1 MVSDRRPETVRET
14 VRSLRAEAIETN
26 ERRLVVLCGRPETTR
41 STAETVVD
49 GEPFAGTIVSISDR
63 DIVGKRVDPR
73 SANELLGTTNDCVVV
88 DCHAA
93 CRPNV
98 IGAATGTVDGGG
110 LLALL
115 TPPLEAWPET
125 KCGLERMLA
134 APPFSADSV
143 GSRFKRRLVRTLRSH
158 RGIAI
163 VDVETT
169 RLLKS
174 GHTDPAPRRIRERVL
189 PPETHSFPSAVY
201 EACLTADQRDA
212 VHSCERLSEA
222 GNAVVLEADRG
233 RGKSSAAGLA
243 AAAFAAKGRDVL
255 VTAPT
260 YGNARELFD
269 RAAESLEALG
279 SLSEDER
286 NGPHPPSLY
295 TTEGAVRFRRPQA
308 ATDSSA
314 NVLFVD
320 EAAALPVRTLEEL
333 LSVAP
338 SACFTTTVR
347 GYEGTGRGF
356 EIRFRDRL
364 ESARTVT
371 SVTLSEPIR
380 YASADPI
387 EVWLFHALLLGATP
401 AATPLVENASPKE
414 ASYERFDRDALAADE
429 PLLGEVFGLLVA
441 AHYRTEPNDL
451 ARLLD
456 APNVAV
462 RALSVEGHVVSVALL
477 GLEGGL
483 DAATR
488 QAAYEGERIHG
499 NLVPDLLTSQLRDP
513 DAGVPIGIRVMRIA
527 THDAVRACGFGSKLL
542 EAIGSEFDPNG
553 SRPSDRLETVDYLST
568 SYGATPELLRFWRQ
582 NGYGAV
588 HLSSTRN
595 ERSGEHSAVMLRALS
610 PVGDALAE
618 RHEEWFRRRLP
629 DALAEVLSTVD
640 PDVVRGVLASTNG
653 SVRTDLS
660 AFEWRLVASAAY
672 GPGQY
677 DIAPGPFRQLAF
689 RALIDGLFEDAE
701 TERLLVVKVLQRRG
715 WEPTAESLGYP
726 SKRACMR
733 ALGDAFQPIVA
744 EYGTETAMREADRYR
759 EPE

>member
-1 MVSDRRPETVRET
+1 MDHGRRSESLRET
-14 VRSLRAEAIETN
+14 VRSLRRESTETN
-26 ERRLVVLCGRPETTR
+26 ERRLVVLSGRPEATR
-41 STAETVVD
+41 SAAKTVADV
-49 GEPFAGTIVSISDR
+49 GSFRGTIVSVSDR
-63 DIVGKRVDPR
+63 DVVGDRVEPR
-73 SANELLGTTNDCVVV
+73 SINELLGTTNDCVVV

-110 LLALL
+110 LLVLL
-115 TPPLEAWPET
+115 VPPLEAWPET
-125 KCGLERMLA
+125 ECGLERMLA
-134 APPFSADSV
+134 APPFSVDDV
-143 GSRFKRRLVRTLRSH
+143 GTRFKRRLVRTLRSH
-158 RGIAI
+158 RGVAI
-163 VDVETT
+163 FDVETN

-174 GHTDPAPRRIRERVL
+174 GRTDPAPRQIRDRVV

-212 VHSCERLSEA
+212 VHSCERLSEG
-222 GNAVVLEADRG
+222 GNALVLEADRG

-243 AAAFAAKGRDVL
+243 AAAFAADGCDVL

-269 RAAESLEALG
+269 RAVELLDSVDALAEDRRGES
-279 SLSEDER
+279 D
-286 NGPHPPSLY
+286 PPALY
-295 TTEGAVRFRRPQA
+295 TTAGTVRFHSPQVA
-308 ATDSSA
+308 ADSSA
-314 NVLFVD
+314 DVLFVD

-356 EIRFRDRL
+356 EIRFRNRL

-380 YASADPI
+380 YAPADPVEI
-387 EVWLFHALLLGATP
+387 WLFHALLLGATP
-401 AATPLVENASPKE
+401 AATPLVESASPKE
-414 ASYERFDRDALAADE
+414 ASYERLDRDSLAAAE

-441 AHYRTEPNDL
+441 AHYRTEPSDL

-456 APNVAV
+456 APNVVV
-462 RALSVEGHVVSVALL
+462 RALSVGGHVASVALL
-477 GLEGGL
+477 SLEGGL

-513 DAGVPIGIRVMRIA
+513 DAGVPVGLRVMRIA
-527 THDAVRACGFGSKLL
+527 THDAVRSSGFGSKLL
-542 EAIGSEFDPNG
+542 EAIESEFRPNG
-553 SRPSDRLETVDYLST
+553 SRRSDRFGAVDYLST

-582 NGYGAV
+582 NGYATV
-588 HLSSTRN
+588 HLSATRN
-595 ERSGEHSAVMLRALS
+595 DRSGEHSAVMLRALS
-610 PVGDALAE
+610 SDGDALVE
-618 RHEEWFRRRLP
+618 RHEEWFRSRLP
-629 DALAEVLSTVD
+629 DALGEVLDTVD
-640 PDVVRGVLASTNG
+640 PDVIRGVLASTNG
-653 SVRTDLS
+653 SVRTELS
-660 AFEWRLVASAAY
+660 DFEWRLVASAAY

-677 DIAPGPFRQLAF
+677 DVAPGPFRRLAF
-689 RALIDGLFEDAE
+689 RALLDGLLEDAE

-715 WEPTAESLGYP
+715 WEPTAESLDYV

-733 ALGDAFQPIVA
+733 ALGNVFRPIVA

-759 EPE
+759 KPK